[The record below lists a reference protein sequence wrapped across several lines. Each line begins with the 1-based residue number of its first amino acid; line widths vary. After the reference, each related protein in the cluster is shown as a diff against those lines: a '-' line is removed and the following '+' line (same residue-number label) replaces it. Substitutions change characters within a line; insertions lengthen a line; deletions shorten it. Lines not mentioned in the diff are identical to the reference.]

1 MKRNLF
7 IHAVNVHQGGGRTL
21 LASLLEACGA
31 YQQVIALLD
40 SRMVLPNVLPRG
52 LTIRRV
58 NPSILERLR
67 AEWWLARHVKAG
79 DGVLCFGNL
88 PPLFGLRG
96 HTSVFVQ
103 NRLLIDGTKLE
114 DFKLRTRFRLRVERL
129 WFASRTRHIDEFIVQ
144 TPSMKRLL
152 SSTGLVDKQPVNVR
166 PFMRVEQGELHLSAT
181 ATGDQ
186 KIDKKYDFIYV
197 ASSEPHKNH
206 RRLIEAW
213 CILAEQGL
221 FPKLCLTMDRNS
233 SAEFCDWMEERQRR
247 YGLKLENVG
256 NITREQ
262 VMNHYMLA
270 KALIYPSLLE
280 SFGLPLLEAHRL
292 GLPVLAPELDYV
304 RDILDPEQT
313 FDPLSPVSIAKA
325 VKRFMGVREPPMQID
340 DATQFMAAFAGKA
353 D

>member
-1 MKRNLF
+1 MRRNIF
-7 IHAVNVHQGGGRTL
+7 IHAVNVHQGGGQTL
-21 LASLLEACGA
+21 LTSLLEACEG
-31 YQQVIALLD
+31 YPQVIALLD
-40 SRMVLPNVLPRG
+40 SRMVLPNELPRG
-52 LTIRRV
+52 LTVRRV
-58 NPSILERLR
+58 NPSVLERLG
-67 AEWWLARHVKAG
+67 AERWLARHARAE
-79 DGVLCFGNL
+79 DSVLCFGNL
-88 PPLFGLRG
+88 PPLFRLRAR
-96 HTSVFVQ
+96 TSVFVQ
-103 NRLLIDGTKLE
+103 NRLLIDGTELK
-114 DFKLRTRFRLRVERL
+114 DFILKTRIRLRVERL
-129 WFASRTRHIDEFIVQ
+129 WFASRAHHADEFMVQ

-166 PFMRVEQGELHLSAT
+166 PFMRVESGEAHLSAA
-181 ATGDQ
+181 ATGNQ
-186 KIDKKYDFIYV
+186 KIDKEYDFIYV

-213 CILAEQGL
+213 CMLAEQGL
-221 FPKLCLTMDRNS
+221 FPTLCLTLDRNS
-233 SAEFCDWMEERQRR
+233 SAELCDWMEERQRR

-262 VMNHYMLA
+262 VMKHYMLA

-325 VKRFMGVREPPMQID
+325 VKRFMDVSEPPMQIG
-340 DATQFMAAFAGKA
+340 DATQFMAAFAGKV